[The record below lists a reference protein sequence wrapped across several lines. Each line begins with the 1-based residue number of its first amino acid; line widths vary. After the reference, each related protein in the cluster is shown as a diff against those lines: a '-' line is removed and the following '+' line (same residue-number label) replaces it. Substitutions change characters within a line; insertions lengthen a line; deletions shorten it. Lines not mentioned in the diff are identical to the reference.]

1 MQSSSVRFI
10 LPVTKIQIDCYNTGK
25 VYLPGQQKKIMS
37 TENFHI
43 NVTLAVFATA
53 VKLQTAELEKIILI
67 CFSSVNLQISKRFIV
82 V

>member
-1 MQSSSVRFI
+1 
-10 LPVTKIQIDCYNTGK
+10 
-25 VYLPGQQKKIMS
+25 MS